1 MPKFVKLIAIAII
14 VVFILMITAFFYI
27 KSMKLPEIEI
37 KSVDLKKVSDGSYT
51 GEYKAGPVLAIVSVN
66 VKNNKIS
73 DVKIVK
79 HECGL
84 GKKAEK
90 ITNEIEKS
98 QSLNVDVISGATLSS
113 KVILK
118 AAETALE
125 KGM

>member
-1 MPKFVKLIAIAII
+1 MPKFVKFIAIAII

-73 DVKIVK
+73 DVRIVK

-90 ITNEIEKS
+90 ITNEIQKS

>member
-1 MPKFVKLIAIAII
+1 MPKLIKFIAIAII
-14 VVFILMITAFFYI
+14 VVFILIIAAFFYI

-37 KSVDLKKVSDGSYT
+37 KSVDLKKVSNGSYT
-51 GEYKAGPVLAIVSVN
+51 GEYKSGPVLAIVRVN
-66 VKNNKIS
+66 VENNRIS
-73 DVKIVK
+73 AVKIEK

-90 ITNEIEKS
+90 ITSEIERS
-98 QSLNVDVISGATLSS
+98 QSLNVDVVSGATLSS

>member
-1 MPKFVKLIAIAII
+1 MPKLVKFIVIAII
-14 VVFILMITAFFYI
+14 VIFILMIAAFFYI

-37 KSVDLKKVSDGSYT
+37 KSVDLKNVKDGSYT
-51 GEYKAGPVLAIVSVN
+51 GEYKAGPVLAIVKVN

-98 QSLNVDVISGATLSS
+98 QSLNVDVVSGATLSS

>member
-1 MPKFVKLIAIAII
+1 MPKFVKFIAIAII

-98 QSLNVDVISGATLSS
+98 QSLNVDVVSGATLSS

>member
-73 DVKIVK
+73 DVRIVK

-90 ITNEIEKS
+90 ITNEIQKS